1 MSLQSSALKTIA
13 KAGLITGAL
22 DGLAAALL
30 FSIPS
35 GKDPMIVFRFIASG
49 VFGKEAF
56 VGGVPM
62 ALWGILF
69 HFIIATGWTV
79 LFFLAYPRIALLSKN
94 KITTAIF
101 YGVFVWLM
109 MNLIVVPLSNVTMV
123 GPKEVS
129 GIIKGIVVLILCI
142 GLPNTW
148 IISKYYQQQGTK

>member
-1 MSLQSSALKTIA
+1 MSQSSALKTII
-13 KAGLITGAL
+13 KAGIITGAL
-22 DGLAAALL
+22 DGLAAALM

-56 VGGVPM
+56 AGGVPM
-62 ALWGILF
+62 ALWGGLF

-94 KITTAIF
+94 KIATAIF
-101 YGVFVWLM
+101 YGIFVWLM
-109 MNLIVVPLSNVTMV
+109 MNLVVVPLSNVTMV
-123 GPKEVS
+123 GTKEVS
-129 GIIKGIVVLILCI
+129 GIIKGVVVLILCI

-148 IISKYYQQQGTK
+148 IISKYYQKQGTK